1 MIHRRQA
8 RELALQVLFQSEF
21 SPKVTSNQ
29 FLELFDEVIDK
40 ETLHMTDSLVQGVQ
54 SHKEKIDQIL
64 QSSSNHWKID
74 RMSTVDRNIL
84 RIATFEMHF
93 ASEPVKPSITIN
105 EAIEISK
112 KYGTSES
119 SSFVNGLLDQVAKY
133 RT

>member
-1 MIHRRQA
+1 
-8 RELALQVLFQSEF
+8 
-21 SPKVTSNQ
+21 
-29 FLELFDEVIDK
+29 
-40 ETLHMTDSLVQGVQ
+40 VQGVQ